1 MASSSKITPATENK
15 VLILKSN
22 DGDEFQL
29 EESIAIGS
37 VTIKNMVEDDCAS
50 NIIPLPNVDT
60 ETLIKTIEYLK
71 KHAEISGSDEEEEE
85 IKKTKIKDFD
95 KEFVSVKMQKLF
107 NIILAANF
115 LDIKPLLDLCA
126 QAIADKIKNKSHVA
140 VRKIFNVE
148 CDYTKEEEDA
158 IRKDNE
164 WAFEGEEFDESL
176 D

>member
-1 MASSSKITPATENK
+1 MASSSTIPATENK
-15 VLILKSN
+15 VLILKSS

-50 NIIPLPNVDT
+50 NTIPLPNVDT
-60 ETLIKTIEYLK
+60 EALVKIIEYLK
-71 KHAEISGSDEEEEE
+71 KHAEISGSDEEEE

-115 LDIKPLLDLCA
+115 LDIKALLDLCA

-148 CDYTKEEEDA
+148 CDYTKEEEEA
-158 IRKDNE
+158 VRKENA